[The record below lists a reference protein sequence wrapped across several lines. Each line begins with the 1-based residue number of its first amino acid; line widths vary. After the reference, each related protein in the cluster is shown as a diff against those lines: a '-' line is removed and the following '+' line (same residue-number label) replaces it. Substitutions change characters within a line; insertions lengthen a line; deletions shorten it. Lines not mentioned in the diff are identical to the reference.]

1 MFDLTLLQDA
11 FNFFFSVAI
20 GYLGYLFWKR
30 EAKKEAI
37 ESEISQKILKTIS
50 EATQESKNKIQ
61 GDFESF
67 RAHFAIDY
75 EELLDKIKNQQ
86 QQIDKLTE
94 LLNRQTEA
102 IRKHYNAQ
110 NEEIEILR
118 AELHKTQSMLAKCK
132 KKLKRTR
139 DDNEAAR

>member
-1 MFDLTLLQDA
+1 LL
-11 FNFFFSVAI
+11 
-20 GYLGYLFWKR
+20 
-30 EAKKEAI
+30 
-37 ESEISQKILKTIS
+37 KILKTIS
-50 EATQESKNKIQ
+50 EATQESKNQIQ
-61 GDFESF
+61 SDFESF

-75 EELLDKIKNQQ
+75 EELIRKVKDQQ
-86 QQIDKLTE
+86 QHINKLTE
-94 LLNRQTEA
+94 LMNKQTEA
-102 IRKHYNAQ
+102 IRKRYNAQ